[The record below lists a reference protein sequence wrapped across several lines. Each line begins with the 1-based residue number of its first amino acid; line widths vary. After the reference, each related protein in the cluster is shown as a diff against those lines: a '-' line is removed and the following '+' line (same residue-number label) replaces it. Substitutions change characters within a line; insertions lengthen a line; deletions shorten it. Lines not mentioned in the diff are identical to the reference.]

1 MSVIN
6 MVKNIK
12 DLFSNYVLLIKI
24 GNFYEVY
31 NNDANIISYLFN
43 YKIKTLSNNNITCW
57 FPLISLNKV
66 KYILDKK
73 YINYLIID
81 KSHNYEEIEKNDFK
95 KKNKYNDLLNEANLY
110 IDKINRINKI
120 KNYLLNDSSKLVAI
134 ERLIYE
140 W

>member
-12 DLFSNYVLLIKI
+12 DLFPNYVLLIKI

-43 YKIKTLSNNNITCW
+43 YKIKSLSNNNITCW

>member
-1 MSVIN
+1 MPVIN

-12 DLFSNYVLLIKI
+12 DLFSNYVVLIKI

-31 NNDANIISYLFN
+31 NNDAIIISYLFN
-43 YKIKTLSNNNITCW
+43 YKIKTLSSNDITCG
-57 FPLISLNKV
+57 FPLVSISKV

-73 YINYLIID
+73 YINYIIID
-81 KSHNYEEIEKNDFK
+81 KAHNYEEIEKNDFK
-95 KKNKYNDLLNEANLY
+95 KKNKYNDLYNDANTF

-120 KNYLLNDSSKLVAI
+120 KNYLLNNANKII
-134 ERLIYE
+134 EVEKLIYE

>member
-12 DLFSNYVLLIKI
+12 DLFPNYILLIKI

-43 YKIKTLSNNNITCW
+43 YKIKTLSNNNITCG

-140 W
+140 

>member
-12 DLFSNYVLLIKI
+12 DLFPNYILLIKI

-43 YKIKTLSNNNITCW
+43 YKIKNLSNNNITCG

-140 W
+140 